1 MFEKKKVKNVFGLF
15 LLFGSLIVFGCSASE
30 NVDPDEYIEEAYSNS
45 EQLAEVEKNG
55 YQMRLMTYDEQYELV
70 RFKKDNSSY
79 QYKGSYISS
88 KPYGQEYIN
97 DNGEAYLLVFVD
109 NTLVNADAFTLEVK
123 ADDTDSIVLKA
134 ENLLEND
141 PYLIKAYR
149 LDSEYKIME
158 TITFYDENGD
168 AIEQSQLVTGAERDS
183 ISNEGR

>member
-1 MFEKKKVKNVFGLF
+1 MFEKRKVKNVFGLF

-30 NVDPDEYIEEAYSNS
+30 NVDPDEYIEEAYPNS

-88 KPYGQEYIN
+88 KPYGLEYIN

-149 LDSEYKIME
+149 LDSEYKTME

-168 AIEQSQLVTGAERDS
+168 AIKQSQLVTGAERDS